1 MLLLPNYPSAS
12 YEGWVMMELVL
23 PHGFRHVAS
32 VERPDAD
39 GNCCG
44 KGEVWDLGQNAE
56 GKFRLFRR
64 GTGELENSH
73 VGWGD
78 PLSDDDLIGFGL
90 TRDQVHYLPG
100 EVGFEGEY
108 SSLNRSH
115 LLEV

>member
-1 MLLLPNYPSAS
+1 MF
-12 YEGWVMMELVL
+12 ELTL

-39 GNCCG
+39 GNVCG
-44 KGEVWDLGQNAE
+44 RGEMWDLGQNAD

-78 PLSDDDLIGFGL
+78 PLSDDDLHGFGL
-90 TRDQVHYLPG
+90 TRDQVFYLPEEQG
-100 EVGFEGEY
+100 VY

-115 LLEV
+115 LLEH